1 MGMEEAASQAVVE
14 KLAAAEDVDPTEL
27 EPPLYHAVDPDAL
40 DSLVESA
47 TGPLTV
53 EFSYYGYVVRI
64 DGSGTVMLTPADQ
77 ASNNDNESS
86 TQASG

>member
-1 MGMEEAASQAVVE
+1 MGMEQAASQAVVE
-14 KLAAAEDVDPTEL
+14 KLAATEDVDPVEI
-27 EPPLYHAVDPDAL
+27 EPPLYEAVDPDAL

-53 EFSYYGYVVRI
+53 AFPYCGYVVRV
-64 DGSGTVMLTPADQ
+64 DESATVTVTPVDQ
-77 ASNNDNESS
+77 ASNTDNESS

>member
-14 KLAAAEDVDPTEL
+14 NLAAAEDVDPTEL
-27 EPPLYHAVDPDAL
+27 EPPLYHVVDPDAL

-53 EFSYYGYVVRI
+53 EFPYCGYVVCVDESR
-64 DGSGTVMLTPADQ
+64 TVTVTPVDQ
-77 ASNNDNESS
+77 APNNDNESS